1 MVPNKRPSS
10 RDEHHLLYTRKKWSS
25 GSAKVLRRQ
34 SYCKVRMPR
43 DLHERLH
50 AEVPGIPVP
59 NGDSVKHALDQI
71 DYLSN
76 FGAISE
82 KDNAEKRL
90 SVLIALFDCVEQPTA
105 DALKEQLKIIREYY
119 KTPR

>member
-1 MVPNKRPSS
+1 
-10 RDEHHLLYTRKKWSS
+10 
-25 GSAKVLRRQ
+25 
-34 SYCKVRMPR
+34 MPR

-50 AEVPGIPVP
+50 AEVPGVPVP

-90 SVLIALFDCVEQPTA
+90 SVLIALFDCIEQPTA

>member
-10 RDEHHLLYTRKKWSS
+10 KDEHHLLYTRKDWSS

-34 SYCKVRMPR
+34 SYCKVCMPR

-50 AEVPGIPVP
+50 AEVPDIPVP
-59 NGDSVKHALDQI
+59 SENSIKHALDQM
-71 DYLSN
+71 DYLAH
-76 FGAISE
+76 FRAISE

-105 DALKEQLKIIREYY
+105 DALRKQLKIIREYY

>member
-10 RDEHHLLYTRKKWSS
+10 KDEHHLLYTRKDWSS

-34 SYCKVRMPR
+34 SYCKVRLPR
-43 DLHERLH
+43 DLHEKLH
-50 AEVPGIPVP
+50 AEVPSVPVP
-59 NGDSVKHALDQI
+59 GGNSVKHALDQM
-71 DYLSN
+71 DYLAH

-82 KDNAEKRL
+82 KDNVEKRL
-90 SVLIALFDCVEQPTA
+90 LVLIALFDCVEQPTA
-105 DALKEQLKIIREYY
+105 DALRKQLKIIREYY

>member
-10 RDEHHLLYTRKKWSS
+10 KDEHHLLYTRKDWSS

-34 SYCKVRMPR
+34 SYCKVLLPR
-43 DLHERLH
+43 DLHEKLH
-50 AEVPGIPVP
+50 AEVSSVPVP
-59 NGDSVKHALDQI
+59 SENSIKHALDQM
-71 DYLSN
+71 DYLAR
-76 FGAISE
+76 FKAISE

-90 SVLIALFDCVEQPTA
+90 SVLIALFDCIEQPTA
-105 DALKEQLKIIREYY
+105 DALKKQLKIIREYY